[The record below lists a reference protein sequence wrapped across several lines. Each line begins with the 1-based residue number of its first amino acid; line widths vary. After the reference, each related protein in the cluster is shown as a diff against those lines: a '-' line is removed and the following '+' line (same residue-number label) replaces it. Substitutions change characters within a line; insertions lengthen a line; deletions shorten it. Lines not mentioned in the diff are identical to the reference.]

1 MATVVFDFDSTL
13 ISVESLDVLRAD
25 RLESPELR
33 EQLGRINREGMEG
46 RRSFKSSLR
55 ARLELARP
63 TREEMS
69 TFGEG
74 AWRLL
79 TPGMEEL
86 IGDLHGRGHAVW
98 IVSGAAREVILPL
111 AARLAVPVERVRA
124 VEFLWDENGEL
135 LDLAEENP
143 ILEGKW
149 RALEGLS
156 DGWERP
162 RFAVGDGITDWELRE
177 RGCVDT
183 FIAFTEHV
191 RRDAVLER
199 CDRTAGSA
207 SELRALL
214 EETC

>member
-13 ISVESLDVLRAD
+13 ISVESLDVLLAD
-25 RLESPELR
+25 RLETPELR
-33 EQLGRINREGMEG
+33 EQLARINREGMEG
-46 RRSFKSSLR
+46 QRSFRSSLR

-63 TREEMS
+63 TRAEVS
-69 TFGEG
+69 AFGDG

-79 TPGMEEL
+79 TAGMGEL
-86 IGDLHGRGHAVW
+86 IDELHGRGHAVW

-111 AARLAVPVERVRA
+111 AVRLSVPVERIRA
-124 VEFLWDENGEL
+124 VEFLWGENGEL

-149 RALEGLS
+149 HALEGLS
-156 DGWERP
+156 EDWERP

-191 RRDAVLER
+191 RRDAVIER
-199 CDRTAGSA
+199 CDRSAGSV
-207 SELRALL
+207 SELRILL
-214 EETC
+214 EDTC